1 MGFSG
6 WTRFWRVELPLAGPV
21 LLAGI
26 RVVDLTRMLAGPYAT
41 MLLADM
47 GAEVIKVEDPAGD
60 PIRGMGPPF
69 EADGSSAYFNAIN
82 RNKKSVVLDL
92 RGDADRARFVE
103 PRCVAPVAEHIE
115 HAGLAVEDRLGEIKF
130 LIVYFAAGIAGS
142 LLQVA
147 IAPTSTVP
155 MLGASGAISGILAAY
170 VVYFPRARV
179 LTFIVPFFFFTL
191 SAYVFIGYWIALNAL
206 QAFLNIGVQG
216 GGVAFFAHIG
226 GFATGLILALLLRPR
241 EHPDPHPGY
250 GVYP

>member
-1 MGFSG
+1 VIPLRDYNP
-6 WTRFWRVELPLAGPV
+6 TRRPSLLTWGLILINFGVYFYLAQNPV
-21 LLAGI
+21 M
-26 RVVDLTRMLAGPYAT
+26 D
-41 MLLADM
+41 
-47 GAEVIKVEDPAGD
+47 E
-60 PIRGMGPPF
+60 
-69 EADGSSAYFNAIN
+69 NAI
-82 RNKKSVVLDL
+82 SQYALVP
-92 RGDADRARFVE
+92 ADITAGRHLGTLITSMFLHANLLH
-103 PRCVAPVAEHIE
+103 VAGNMLFLWIF
-115 HAGLAVEDRLGEIKF
+115 GNNVEDRLGEIKF

-226 GFATGLILALLLRPR
+226 GFATGLILALLLRPH